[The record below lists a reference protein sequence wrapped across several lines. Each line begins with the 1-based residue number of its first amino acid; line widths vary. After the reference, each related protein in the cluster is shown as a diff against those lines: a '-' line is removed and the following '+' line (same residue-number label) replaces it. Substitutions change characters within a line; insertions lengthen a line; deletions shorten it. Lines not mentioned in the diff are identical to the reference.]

1 MTVFTSIQESNSFIS
16 DNLLEFIETYLP
28 RSAIIV
34 ESKNGEMFTHMS
46 DNEIADTEKITD
58 TANDDTSSKQIN
70 SFFIGLFFFMLI
82 ISVFIF
88 IYVVRQ
94 SRINVK

>member
-70 SFFIGLFFFMLI
+70 SVFIGLFFFMLI